1 MMESE
6 GEVQVRQHGFGV
18 RHIFVFLG
26 KDVSMSKYGLVNLF
40 GDRRGSF

>member
-1 MMESE
+1 MESE

-26 KDVSMSKYGLVNLF
+26 KDVKGYG
-40 GDRRGSF
+40 